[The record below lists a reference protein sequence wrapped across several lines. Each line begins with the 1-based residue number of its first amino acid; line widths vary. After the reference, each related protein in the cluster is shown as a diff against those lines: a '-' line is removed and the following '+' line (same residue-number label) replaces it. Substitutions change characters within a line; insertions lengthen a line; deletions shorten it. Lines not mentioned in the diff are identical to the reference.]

1 MYRYSCRSQTSP
13 MDAAT
18 VQQPQQPQQPL
29 ADPMMSSYDAF
40 EPAFVSYT
48 TVSHQNFPSPPGSP
62 HPVVSSTTSNFET
75 NPPQN
80 YGHYYSPIH
89 LQGDQGAGASSQ
101 DLPLFSAI
109 SMKTEHGK
117 SKAEQI

>member
-1 MYRYSCRSQTSP
+1 

-18 VQQPQQPQQPL
+18 VPQPQQPL

-62 HPVVSSTTSNFET
+62 HPVVSSTTSNFEP
-75 NPPQN
+75 NPPEN
-80 YGHYYSPIH
+80 YGHYYSPVH
-89 LQGDQGAGASSQ
+89 LQGAQGAGASNQ
-101 DLPLFSAI
+101 DLPVFSAI

-117 SKAEQI
+117 SIWGQT

>member
-1 MYRYSCRSQTSP
+1 

-18 VQQPQQPQQPL
+18 VQQPLQPL

-62 HPVVSSTTSNFET
+62 NQIVSSTTSNFEPNT
-75 NPPQN
+75 SSFSQD
-80 YGHYYSPIH
+80 YYSP
-89 LQGDQGAGASSQ
+89 LMQGVQSATPSQ
-101 DLPLFSAI
+101 DLPVFSAI
-109 SMKTEHGK
+109 SMKSEHGK
-117 SKAEQI
+117 

>member
-1 MYRYSCRSQTSP
+1 

-18 VQQPQQPQQPL
+18 VQQPQQPL

-62 HPVVSSTTSNFET
+62 HPVVSSTTSNFEP
-75 NPPQN
+75 NPPN

-89 LQGDQGAGASSQ
+89 LQGVQGAGPSNQ
-101 DLPLFSAI
+101 DLPVFSAI

-117 SKAEQI
+117 SIWRQI